1 MSSFNVDPFDL
12 SIVSQKDC
20 PKSSNGDHGVN
31 INIDDD
37 TFSAKSIAGVIRK
50 AGEKIGDGV
59 EYLANGAK
67 KVYHDVADSKGS
79 GEKEQVT
86 QRARYV
92 TPNPSA
98 EWLP

>member
-12 SIVSQKDC
+12 SIVSQSDC
-20 PKSSNGDHGVN
+20 PKSRNGDHGVN

-59 EYLANGAK
+59 EYIANGAK
-67 KVYHDVADSKGS
+67 KVYKDATEDSK
-79 GEKEQVT
+79 EKQEVPSKG
-86 QRARYV
+86 RYV
-92 TPNPSA
+92 TPNPNS